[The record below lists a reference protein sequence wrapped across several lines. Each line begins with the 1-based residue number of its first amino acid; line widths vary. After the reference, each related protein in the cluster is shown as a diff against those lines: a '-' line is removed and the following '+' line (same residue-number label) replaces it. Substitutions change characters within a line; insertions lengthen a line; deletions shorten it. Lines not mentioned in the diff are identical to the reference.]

1 MTTAP
6 LHLSCPVRARRA
18 AVLLAAV
25 LAAGAGTSA
34 VRGQVASGQAAP
46 APAAPTAQTAP
57 CQNTAAMQFICGP
70 DAAEDFVE
78 VPGTRWLIGSGYG
91 DGGRRGRLHLFDTR
105 SKAWEVLYRGGA
117 TPATANLT
125 AYPACDAPPD
135 EAFGAHGIALR
146 PGRGG
151 RHTLYVVNHARE
163 AIEVFDVD
171 GRTASRKPAVAW
183 VGCIRPPDGVYVN
196 SVAILPDGG
205 LVATKFYELS
215 KGIASIFQGQ
225 TTGEV
230 LEWQPKKGWTTIP
243 GTALSGANGIEAS
256 HDGQWI
262 YVAGW
267 GSQELVR
274 HGRTGAASDR
284 RVVSLGFWP
293 DNIKWTSKGQLL
305 IAGQV
310 RTIAPDKASAPV
322 AGWRI
327 VTVDPRTLKVTEL
340 LRDDGT
346 SPMQN
351 LSVALEVGRTL
362 WLGPFRGDR
371 VGIVP
376 MPAGR

>member
-1 MTTAP
+1 VRS
-6 LHLSCPVRARRA
+6 LSV
-18 AVLLAAV
+18 VLAAAV
-25 LAAGAGTSA
+25 LACGA
-34 VRGQVASGQAAP
+34 VVASLPVSLRAQQAP
-46 APAAPTAQTAP
+46 AGCAGSS
-57 CQNTAAMQFICGP
+57 AMQFICGP
-70 DAAEDFVE
+70 EAAEDFVE

-91 DGGRRGRLHLFDTR
+91 ESGRRGRLHLFETR
-105 SKAWEVLYRGGA
+105 ARTWEVLYRGGTA
-117 TPATANLT
+117 PATADLAT
-125 AYPACDAPPD
+125 YPACDTPPD
-135 EAFGAHGIALR
+135 GEFGAHGIALR
-146 PGRGG
+146 AGRAG

-171 GRTASRKPAVAW
+171 GRTASSKPTVAW
-183 VGCIRPPDGVYVN
+183 TGCIRPPDGVYVN

-215 KGIASIFQGQ
+215 RGIASIYQGQ

-256 HDGQWI
+256 EDGKWI

-267 GSQELVR
+267 GSQELLRVAR
-274 HGRTGAASDR
+274 NGAASER
-284 RVVSLGFWP
+284 RTIALGFWP
-293 DNIKWTSKGQLL
+293 DNIKWTAKGHLL

-310 RTIAPDKASAPV
+310 RTVAPDRASAPP

-327 VTVDPRTLKVTEL
+327 VTVDPRTLAVTEL

-346 SPMQN
+346 SPLQN
-351 LSVALEVGRTL
+351 LSVAVEVGQTL

-376 MPAGR
+376 MPKGR

>member
-1 MTTAP
+1 
-6 LHLSCPVRARRA
+6 
-18 AVLLAAV
+18 
-25 LAAGAGTSA
+25 
-34 VRGQVASGQAAP
+34 
-46 APAAPTAQTAP
+46 
-57 CQNTAAMQFICGP
+57 MQFICGP
-70 DAAEDFVE
+70 EAAEDFVE

-91 DGGRRGRLHLFDTR
+91 ESGRRGRLHLFETR
-105 SKAWEVLYRGGA
+105 ARTWEVLYRGGTA
-117 TPATANLT
+117 PATADLAT
-125 AYPACDAPPD
+125 YPACDTPPD
-135 EAFGAHGIALR
+135 GEFGAHGIALR
-146 PGRGG
+146 AGRAG

-171 GRTASRKPAVAW
+171 GRTASSKPTVAW
-183 VGCIRPPDGVYVN
+183 TGCIRPPDGVYVN

-215 KGIASIFQGQ
+215 RGIASIYQGQ

-256 HDGQWI
+256 EDGKWI

-267 GSQELVR
+267 GSQELLRVAR
-274 HGRTGAASDR
+274 NGAASER
-284 RVVSLGFWP
+284 RTIALGFWP
-293 DNIKWTSKGQLL
+293 DNIKWTAKGHLL

-310 RTIAPDKASAPV
+310 RTVAPDRASAPP

-327 VTVDPRTLKVTEL
+327 VTVDPRTLAVTEL

-346 SPMQN
+346 SPLQN
-351 LSVALEVGRTL
+351 LSVAVEVGQTL

-376 MPAGR
+376 MPKGR

>member
-1 MTTAP
+1 MRGQT
-6 LHLSCPVRARRA
+6 
-18 AVLLAAV
+18 
-25 LAAGAGTSA
+25 GAG
-34 VRGQVASGQAAP
+34 
-46 APAAPTAQTAP
+46 P
-57 CQNTAAMQFICGP
+57 CEATAAMQFICGP
-70 DAAEDFVE
+70 EAAEDFVE

-91 DGGRRGRLHLFDTR
+91 ESGRRGRLHLLDTR
-105 SKAWEVLYRGGA
+105 ARTWEVLYRGG
-117 TPATANLT
+117 TASAAPDLA
-125 AYPACDAPPD
+125 AYPACATSPD

-146 PGRGG
+146 AGRGG

-163 AIEVFDVD
+163 AIEVFVVD
-171 GRTASRKPAVAW
+171 GRSRDTAPRVTW

-196 SVAILPDGG
+196 SVAVLPDGG

-215 KGIASIFQGQ
+215 RGIASIFQGQ

-230 LEWQPKKGWTTIP
+230 LEWQPARGWNTIP

-256 HDGQWI
+256 EDGRWL

-267 GSQELVR
+267 GSQELLRVAR
-274 HGRTGAASDR
+274 NGAPSERRT
-284 RVVSLGFWP
+284 VPLGFWP
-293 DNIKWTSKGQLL
+293 DNIKWTRSGQLL

-310 RTIAPDKASAPV
+310 RTVAPDRGSAPP

-327 VTVDPRTLKVTEL
+327 VTVDPRTLAVTEL
-340 LRDDGT
+340 LRDNGT
-346 SPMQN
+346 SPLQN

-376 MPAGR
+376 MPRLR